1 MKKILS
7 VFLLIGMMM
16 PVWVSCSSDDEE
28 EVDLN
33 SYIVGTWHSYKV
45 TYNYED
51 YEGETITQEVTKTG
65 DFSSAYYEMI
75 FKQDGT
81 MTLFY
86 WRLNNSGTSS
96 WEQAPGKYIIKGDIV
111 SIYESFKE
119 VTDFQFDSKSKD
131 LCLQVRLSSS
141 IKLNIYLKK

>member
-7 VFLLIGMMM
+7 LLLVSLMI
-16 PVWVSCSSDDEE
+16 PFIVSCSSDDDENVE
-28 EVDLN
+28 IN

-45 TYNYED
+45 TYNYE
-51 YEGETITQEVTKTG
+51 GEKITQEVTKTG
-65 DFSSAYYEMI
+65 DFSSAYYEII

-86 WRLNNSGTSS
+86 WRLNNSGASS
-96 WEQAPGKYIIKGDIV
+96 WEQAPGKYLIKGDIV

-131 LCLQVRLSSS
+131 LCLQVLLSGG